1 MNVHIE
7 SADMKK
13 NEDGHFIG
21 HTLFSIEGYKDS
33 YELTFFSKRGK
44 EWDYSINFA
53 KESGKEEDLLTI
65 DKLIEEDDDLF
76 DQLLDAALDSM
87 EPTASE

>member
-13 NEDGHFIG
+13 NEENHFIG
-21 HTLFSIEGYKDS
+21 HTLFSIEGYKDL

-65 DKLIEEDDDLF
+65 DKFIEEDDELF
-76 DQLLDAALDSM
+76 DQLLDAALDAM